1 MENGNINKEYARSI
15 NDRERERFVKVPY
28 KNRMLFLSHCIR
40 AELRDEL
47 HRFAEG
53 LGYKVHVVG
62 GGSIVHKIIM
72 EEKPEAVL
80 GIACEPELTMA
91 VEKLELPLHV
101 VLLDIDGCKDTTVNV
116 EEAKRVISLCEKGG
130 ELDSKEKSDKS

>member
-1 MENGNINKEYARSI
+1 MGNDNINKEFVRSI
-15 NDRERERFVKVPY
+15 NDREKERFAKVPY
-28 KNRMLFLSHCIR
+28 KNRMLFLSHCIIP
-40 AELRDEL
+40 EQKDEL

-72 EEKPEAVL
+72 EEKPEAVV

-91 VEKLELPLHV
+91 VEKLDLPLHV

-116 EEAKRVISLCEKGG
+116 EEAKRVISLCAKVE